1 MNQPAR
7 QPDTIERHG
16 QWFKA
21 AACAQLDDFEV
32 MFPGAVDADIEAARA
47 VCRTCPVVRHCLREI
62 IVEEGAKHDEARH
75 GIVAGLTGHERALVY
90 RTLKRRG
97 QI

>member
-1 MNQPAR
+1 MKQPAR
-7 QPDTIERHG
+7 HPDSVERPG
-16 QWFKA
+16 QWVKQ
-21 AACAQLDDFEV
+21 AACAQLDPEI
-32 MFPGAVDADIEAARA
+32 MFPGTVDADIEAARA
-47 VCRTCPVVRHCLREI
+47 VCRTCPVVRQCLREI

-75 GIVAGLTGHERALVY
+75 GVVAGLTGHERALVY